1 MLKIE
6 INVLK
11 VRYSTV
17 AWCDMNPVKEVWNN
31 MNPDNVAWSCLN
43 PVKEAKH
50 GIT

>member
-31 MNPDNVAWSCLN
+31 MNPDNVARSDIYQVSEL
-43 PVKEAKH
+43 
-50 GIT
+50 